1 MIVIN
6 VTIEFFQSTNEK
18 IEEIIITTEK
28 KHQLAYCH
36 VPKVASSLWMMAF
49 AEMNNIDKN
58 LAERLLKR
66 NALHGAIMT
75 NFSFPLGNNPKEI
88 EDFNK
93 SDLYKFVFIRHP
105 FERLVSAFH
114 DKFEVKKQGDIM
126 VPFLR
131 HEIIKNMFQELKK
144 PKSQKLS
151 SFFNLS
157 FENFINFVLEE
168 ASYNVISEPSKHWWP
183 YSDLCKLCKVKYD
196 FIGSLESLKEDSL
209 CMLSNFKE
217 YELLQKMKDRLKMKI
232 NAEGKHTRE
241 MTMEYFA
248 NLSKETIS
256 KLYELYKVDFV
267 LGNYE
272 FPQAYIN
279 IGKA

>member
-1 MIVIN
+1 MKCSLNSVLIFQ
-6 VTIEFFQSTNEK
+6 TINEK
-18 IEEIIITTEK
+18 IEEMIITTEMT
-28 KHQLAYCH
+28 HQLAYCH
-36 VPKVASSLWMMAF
+36 VPKVASSLWMVAF
-49 AEMNNIDKN
+49 AEMNSMDKTQT
-58 LAERLLKR
+58 ESLLKR

-75 NFSFPLGNNPKEI
+75 NFSFPLQDDEKEI
-88 EDFNK
+88 ETFNN

-114 DKFEVKKQGDIM
+114 DKFKVKKQGDIM

-131 HEIIKNMFQELKK
+131 HEIIKNMFHQLKK
-144 PKSQKLS
+144 PKSKNS
-151 SFFNLS
+151 FNLFNFS

-196 FIGSLESLKEDSL
+196 FIGSLETLKEDSL

>member
-1 MIVIN
+1 MV
-6 VTIEFFQSTNEK
+6 
-18 IEEIIITTEK
+18 ITTEMSRK
-28 KHQLAYCH
+28 LAYCH
-36 VPKVASSLWMMAF
+36 VPKVASSLWMLAF
-49 AEMNNIDKN
+49 ADMNYMDKN
-58 LAERLLKR
+58 LTKNLLKK
-66 NALHGAIMT
+66 NALHGVIMT
-75 NFSFPLGNNPKEI
+75 NFSIPLQNDKKEI
-88 EDFNK
+88 GDLNN
-93 SDLYKFVFIRHP
+93 SGLYKFLFVRHP

-131 HEIIKNMFQELKK
+131 HEIIKNMFYHLKN

-151 SFFNLS
+151 NLFNFT

-168 ASYNVISEPSKHWWP
+168 AAYDVISEPSKHWWP

-196 FIGSLESLKEDSL
+196 FIGSLESLKEDTS

-217 YELLQKMKDRLKMKI
+217 YKLLQKMKDRLKMKI
-232 NAEGKHTRE
+232 NAEGKHTKE

-248 NLSKETIS
+248 NLSKETIG
-256 KLYELYKVDFV
+256 KLYELYKVDFI
-267 LGNYE
+267 LGNYA

-279 IGKA
+279 IGKS